1 MAAMSREPTDLE
13 KLSKFDEAID
23 DSLLNASEAELRED
37 FKEAGDDFD
46 KAVARAGS
54 AVERAKVR
62 AARLRFERAQAEVKV
77 FREQGNVKTLDLAK
91 ARRRL
96 EGMRSGQ
103 AEDAMMAARKG
114 GNLSERDE
122 QGMLDDLAQLH
133 ALENEEKMT
142 AMFPLVR
149 GFFHWPAK
157 SGYFDSSK
165 ARAGAPAIANA
176 AASANAPIQFPLS
189 KASLSSSR

>member
-1 MAAMSREPTDLE
+1 
-13 KLSKFDEAID
+13 
-23 DSLLNASEAELRED
+23 
-37 FKEAGDDFD
+37 
-46 KAVARAGS
+46 VARAGS

-62 AARLRFERAQAEVKV
+62 AARLRFERAQAEVKA

-114 GNLSERDE
+114 GKLSERDE

-133 ALENEEKMT
+133 ALENEEKEE
-142 AMFPLVR
+142 
-149 GFFHWPAK
+149 GEE
-157 SGYFDSSK
+157 
-165 ARAGAPAIANA
+165 
-176 AASANAPIQFPLS
+176 
-189 KASLSSSR
+189 

>member
-62 AARLRFERAQAEVKV
+62 AARLRFERAQAEVKA

-114 GNLSERDE
+114 GKLSERDE

-133 ALENEEKMT
+133 ALENEEKEE
-142 AMFPLVR
+142 
-149 GFFHWPAK
+149 GEE
-157 SGYFDSSK
+157 
-165 ARAGAPAIANA
+165 
-176 AASANAPIQFPLS
+176 
-189 KASLSSSR
+189 